1 MRLIPVVDL
10 MHGVAV
16 RARRGER
23 STYRPLVSRL
33 VDGHEPVAVARALCR
48 ACASATLYVADLD
61 AIVEGRPQAET
72 IAALLA
78 ALPGVELWLD
88 AGFTDATAAA
98 TLRARLGT
106 AAARLR
112 PVFGSESLASRAA
125 LEACFPTPEAGILSL
140 DRRGAQR
147 LDAAGAWDAPECWPR
162 QVIVMTLERVG
173 SDAGPDLQTLAALR
187 ARSPA
192 TRFIGAGGVRDGA
205 DLRRARE
212 AGAAAWLV
220 ASALHDGRLAPV
232 A

>member
-10 MHGVAV
+10 MHGATV
-16 RARRGER
+16 RAQRGER

-33 VDGHEPVAVARALCR
+33 VDGHEPVAVATALCR
-48 ACASATLYVADLD
+48 ACAAATLYVADLD
-61 AIVEGRPQAET
+61 AIVDGRPQVEL

-78 ALPGVELWLD
+78 ALPGLELWLD
-88 AGFTDATAAA
+88 AGFADAAA
-98 TLRARLGT
+98 AAALRAQLGA
-106 AAARLR
+106 AAARVR

-125 LEACFPTPEAGILSL
+125 LEACFPTHDAGILSL

-147 LDAAGAWDAPECWPR
+147 LDAAGAWDTPECWPR
-162 QVIVMTLERVG
+162 EVIVMTLERVG
-173 SDAGPDLQTLAALR
+173 SEAGPDLETMAALR

-192 TRFIGAGGVRDGA
+192 TRFIGAGGVRDAA

-212 AGAAAWLV
+212 AGAEAWLV
-220 ASALHDGRLAPV
+220 ASALHDGRLAPG